1 MSDDRPRQHYNITL
15 AVLALAALS
24 YALLQTMV
32 APALPAI
39 QHELG
44 ASPTTVTWV
53 LTVYLLSA
61 SIATPILGRLGDIF
75 GKERTLFAVLSLF
88 ALGSVIAALSTSL
101 GLLVAGR
108 AVQGAGG
115 AVFPLAFGI
124 IRDEFP
130 RERVATGIGLIS
142 ATFGIGGSAGL
153 VLSGV
158 IVDHLSYR
166 WIFWFGLVVVGIAM
180 ITTHL
185 FVPESPVKSPAR
197 IDFGGAALLSAG
209 LTCMLLAVSEGNR
222 WGWGSAQIIGLFT
235 AAVVVLAIW
244 VRYEQ
249 RVPEPMVDI
258 DLLRLR
264 GVWTTNLTAFLIGY
278 GMFGSFILIPQ
289 FVQTPEAAGYG
300 FGVGVTG
307 AGLFLLPSALVMLV
321 AGPLAGTL
329 AGRVGSKVPLLIGT
343 ASAAASFALLA
354 ARHSEPWE
362 VVAAVVLLG
371 FGIGMSFASMAN
383 LIVEAV
389 PQHQTGEATGMN
401 TIMRTVGGAFG
412 AQIAAAIVADN
423 IAPGARYAA
432 ESGFTTAFI
441 MGTVALVIAL
451 AAASLIPGYRPRSRR
466 HGVPEV
472 GHAGGRLD
480 DARELEVPGQRRDVI
495 VEEPYPVTE
504 QHGDHV

>member
-1 MSDDRPRQHYNITL
+1 MTAVEPRQHYAITL
-15 AVLALAALS
+15 GVLALAALA

-32 APALPAI
+32 APALPEI

-44 ASPTTVTWV
+44 ASPSTVTWV

-61 SIATPILGRLGDIF
+61 SVTTPILGRLGDIF
-75 GKERTLFAVLSLF
+75 GKERTLVAVLVLF
-88 ALGSVIAALSTSL
+88 ALGSLIAALSNSL

-142 ATFGIGGSAGL
+142 ATFGIGGGAGL
-153 VLSGV
+153 VLSGL

-166 WIFWFGLVVVGIAM
+166 WIFWFGLVVVIIAT
-180 ITTHL
+180 IATHL

-197 IDFGGAALLSAG
+197 IDFAGAALLSTG
-209 LTCMLLAVSEGNR
+209 LTCLLLAVSEGNR
-222 WGWGSAQIIGLFT
+222 WGWGSPAILGLF
-235 AAVVVLAIW
+235 AVALIALVVW
-244 VRYEQ
+244 VVFEQ
-249 RVPEPMVDI
+249 RAAEPLVDI

-264 GVWTTNLTAFLIGY
+264 GVWTTNLTAFLIGF
-278 GMFGSFILIPQ
+278 GMFGSFILVPQ
-289 FVQTPEAAGYG
+289 FVQAAKSTGYG

-307 AGLFLLPSALVMLV
+307 AGLFMLPSAVVMLA
-321 AGPLAGTL
+321 AGPLAGML
-329 AGRVGSKVPLLIGT
+329 AGRVGSKVPLVIGT
-343 ASAAASFALLA
+343 AFAAASFTLLSVA
-354 ARHSEPWE
+354 HSEAWQI
-362 VVAAVVLLG
+362 VFAVFLLG

-412 AQIAAAIVADN
+412 AQIAAAIVSDH
-423 IAPGARYAA
+423 IAPGALYATEA
-432 ESGFTTAFI
+432 GFTDAFVL
-441 MGTVALVIAL
+441 GAVALVVAL
-451 AAASLIPGYRPRSRR
+451 GASALIPGRRSAAGR
-466 HGVPEV
+466 HHELV
-472 GHAGGRLD
+472 D
-480 DARELEVPGQRRDVI
+480 DVRVLGAAE
-495 VEEPYPVTE
+495 
-504 QHGDHV
+504 

>member
-1 MSDDRPRQHYNITL
+1 MTAAPARQHYNVTL

-32 APALPAI
+32 APALPEI

-44 ASPTTVTWV
+44 ATPATVTWV

-61 SIATPILGRLGDIF
+61 SVATPILGRLGDIF
-75 GKERTLFAVLSLF
+75 GKERMLFAVLLLF
-88 ALGSVIAALSTSL
+88 ALGSLIAALSSSL

-130 RERVATGIGLIS
+130 RDRVATGIGLIS

-166 WIFWFGLVVVGIAM
+166 WIFWFGLVVVSIA
-180 ITTHL
+180 TVATHL
-185 FVPESPVKSPAR
+185 FVPESPLKSPAR
-197 IDFGGAALLSAG
+197 IDFAGAALLSAG

-222 WGWGSAQIIGLFT
+222 WGWGSAQIIGLFIA
-235 AAVVVLAIW
+235 AAVLLVVW

-249 RVPEPMVDI
+249 RAPEPLVDI

-300 FGVGVTG
+300 FGVDVTG
-307 AGLFLLPSALVMLV
+307 AGLFMLPSAAIMLV
-321 AGPLAGTL
+321 AGPLAGSL

-343 ASAAASFALLA
+343 AAAGASFALLA
-354 ARHSEPWE
+354 VAHDE
-362 VVAAVVLLG
+362 VWQIIGAVFLLG

-401 TIMRTVGGAFG
+401 TIMRTIGGAFG
-412 AQIAAAIVADN
+412 AQIAAAIVTGHLE
-423 IAPGARYAA
+423 PGTRYAA
-432 ESGFTTAFI
+432 ESGFTAAFA
-441 MGTVALVIAL
+441 MGAIALVVALG
-451 AAASLIPGYRPRSRR
+451 AAALIPGRRARSARED
-466 HGVPEV
+466 VAQMD
-472 GHAGGRLD
+472 HAGGRLD
-480 DARELEVPGQRRDVI
+480 GAGQLQPGGGRRDVI

-504 QHGDHV
+504 QHRDHV